1 VVRQAIEASRYQM
14 DSREQ
19 RLESS
24 MPSGPVLA
32 YVDGLRLEQVVSNLL
47 SNASKFSPRG
57 GRILVSVVEGAEN
70 GGQVEIRVKDDGV
83 GIAAAALPRVFD
95 LFMQEDSSIARS
107 TGGLG
112 IGLTLVRHLVD
123 LHGGTVEAHSEG
135 PGKGSEFLV
144 RLPVNPRQIEGTT
157 TPTPPPVTAAV
168 SRRIL
173 VVDDNMDGADAL
185 AIVLRMAGHET
196 RLAHGGPEALALV
209 EEFRPEVIF
218 LDLGMPSMD
227 GFETAREIRLR
238 RHLDGTLLVAMTG
251 YGQDAA
257 RQRAREIG
265 FDEYLVKPAIPEMVR
280 ALAQKSRPSPS
291 A

>member
-1 VVRQAIEASRYQM
+1 M
-14 DSREQ
+14 
-19 RLESS
+19 
-24 MPSGPVLA
+24 
-32 YVDGLRLEQVVSNLL
+32 
-47 SNASKFSPRG
+47 
-57 GRILVSVVEGAEN
+57 
-70 GGQVEIRVKDDGV
+70 
-83 GIAAAALPRVFD
+83 
-95 LFMQEDSSIARS
+95 
-107 TGGLG
+107 
-112 IGLTLVRHLVD
+112 
-123 LHGGTVEAHSEG
+123 
-135 PGKGSEFLV
+135 
-144 RLPVNPRQIEGTT
+144 
-157 TPTPPPVTAAV
+157 TAAV

-196 RLAHGGPEALALV
+196 RLAHSGPETLALV
-209 EEFRPEVIF
+209 DEFRPEVIF

-265 FDEYLVKPAIPEMVR
+265 FDEYLVKPAIPEMIR
-280 ALAQKSRPSPS
+280 ALAQKSRSTPS